1 MAELTSKPSPD
12 VFGTKA
18 GPKSCKLPS
27 KEDTG
32 TSPLNPNQPFENLI
46 YVRYLDHV
54 LYNRS
59 SALMMK
65 PQTREAV
72 GWLIYDCPEYIVLS
86 WDKDAD
92 PPTLHGGDAKASGL
106 VLLRTDIVRLVTFYP
121 EPLPLQKSS
130 NWSLNRKEPI
140 QEDEYAFRPTERKT
154 RSPKSK
160 GEKQP

>member
-1 MAELTSKPSPD
+1 MAELTSKSSPD
-12 VFGTKA
+12 NIFGTKA
-18 GPKSCKLPS
+18 GSKSCKLPS

-32 TSPLNPNQPFENLI
+32 ASPLNPNQPFENLI

-92 PPTLHGGDAKASGL
+92 PPTLHGGDPKASGL

-130 NWSLNRKEPI
+130 KWSLNRKQPI
-140 QEDEYAFRPTERKT
+140 QEVESAFRPSERKT
-154 RSPKSK
+154 QRK
-160 GEKQP
+160 GNTTNE